1 MWENTGGA
9 TENLRSV
16 KQLPQLLD
24 LSDFPLCIFRL
35 MSSYVVLCSLLS
47 FWALRTPSPSLG
59 RGSFLHG
66 LRQGN
71 YIYSTRQ
78 NYGKTVSI
86 YRHRLSM
93 IEKLRIVFFHNCFF
107 PQFCRWLYVH
117 RFAIWM
123 HFKGEYW
130 IIENMCLK
138 IWYMPLSL
146 PLIYIISCDVR
157 KLNAF

>member
-1 MWENTGGA
+1 MLVYQRVIKRGLLENLPVAVNDGFPSHVRKHRRA

-35 MSSYVVLCSLLS
+35 MSSYVVLCPLFILLG
-47 FWALRTPSPSLG
+47 LENPSPSLG

-86 YRHRLSM
+86 YRRRLSM
-93 IEKLRIVFFHNCFF
+93 IEKLRIVFF
-107 PQFCRWLYVH
+107 P
-117 RFAIWM
+117 
-123 HFKGEYW
+123 
-130 IIENMCLK
+130 
-138 IWYMPLSL
+138 
-146 PLIYIISCDVR
+146 
-157 KLNAF
+157 